1 MGERISKF
9 MSNIFSLIYFLT
21 IGCWIQILTSRDNGG
36 HMSGLG
42 EGLLNLASLF
52 IILIQIILALI
63 GGIVY
68 LVL

>member
-9 MSNIFSLIYFLT
+9 MSNILSLIWFLT
-21 IGCWIQILTSRDNGG
+21 IGCWVQILTSTEKGG
-36 HMSGLG
+36 HTAGLG
-42 EGLLNLASLF
+42 EGLLNLASIF
-52 IILIQIILALI
+52 IILVQIILALI